1 MEAAS
6 RDFVQIGRELAG
18 LKESLIYMN
27 ASEISEA
34 QTAELAVQIS
44 AIRLQ
49 LKRLLADQ
57 KVLDREIER
66 RALGR

>member
-6 RDFVQIGRELAG
+6 HDFVQIGRELAG

-34 QTAELAVQIS
+34 ETAELAIQIS

-57 KVLDREIER
+57 KVLGQEIER

>member
-1 MEAAS
+1 VEAAP

-34 QTAELAVQIS
+34 ETAELAIQIS

-57 KVLDREIER
+57 KVLGQEIER

>member
-1 MEAAS
+1 METTS

-34 QTAELAVQIS
+34 ETAELAIQIS

-57 KVLDREIER
+57 KVLGQEIER

>member
-1 MEAAS
+1 MEAS

-34 QTAELAVQIS
+34 ETAELANQIS

-57 KVLDREIER
+57 KVLGREIER
-66 RALGR
+66 RTLGR

>member
-1 MEAAS
+1 MEGAS

-18 LKESLIYMN
+18 LKESLIYMT

-34 QTAELAVQIS
+34 ETAELAIQIS

-57 KVLDREIER
+57 KVLGGEIEK

>member
-1 MEAAS
+1 MEAS

-34 QTAELAVQIS
+34 ETAELANQIS

-57 KVLDREIER
+57 KVLGREIER
-66 RALGR
+66 RAPGR

>member
-1 MEAAS
+1 VDAAS
-6 RDFVQIGRELAG
+6 RSFADITADLES
-18 LKESLIYMN
+18 LKQSLIYTE
-27 ASEISEA
+27 AAEISESDTA
-34 QTAELAVQIS
+34 QLAQEIS

-57 KVLDREIER
+57 KVLGKEIEK

>member
-1 MEAAS
+1 MERAS
-6 RDFVQIGRELAG
+6 QDFVQIGRELAG

-34 QTAELAVQIS
+34 ETAELAIQIS

-57 KVLDREIER
+57 KVLGQEIER

>member
-34 QTAELAVQIS
+34 ETAELAIQIS

-57 KVLDREIER
+57 KVLGEEIEL

>member
-1 MEAAS
+1 VEAAS

>member
-6 RDFVQIGRELAG
+6 QDFVQIGRELAG
-18 LKESLIYMN
+18 LKESLIDIN

-34 QTAELAVQIS
+34 ETAELAIQIS

-49 LKRLLADQ
+49 LKRLSADQ
-57 KVLDREIER
+57 KVLGQEIER

>member
-34 QTAELAVQIS
+34 ETAELAIQIS

-57 KVLDREIER
+57 KVLGKEIER

>member
-6 RDFVQIGRELAG
+6 RDFVRIGRELAG

-34 QTAELAVQIS
+34 ETAELAIQIS

-57 KVLDREIER
+57 KVLGQEIER

>member
-27 ASEISEA
+27 ASEISETD
-34 QTAELAVQIS
+34 TAELALQIS

-57 KVLDREIER
+57 QVLGQEIER

>member
-18 LKESLIYMN
+18 LKDSLIYMN

-34 QTAELAVQIS
+34 ETAELAIQIS

-57 KVLDREIER
+57 KVLGLEIER

>member
-34 QTAELAVQIS
+34 ETAELAIQIS

-57 KVLDREIER
+57 KVLGREIER